1 MAKTEKTIRSI
12 GVVLCQIFALY
23 TIAMLLVTQQY
34 SRLPL
39 AFVTVVLVLLPA
51 AVEKLLRCHM
61 HPALYI
67 FGLLYAIGP
76 MLGQCHN
83 FYYTISWWDKL
94 LHICGG
100 ILFSIMGLYLCK
112 ALNHGHSPR
121 LLCAVFA
128 LCLSIAVSAVWEFV
142 EFGSDCLLHSDMQDD
157 SVITSIYSYLLGDSL
172 GSAGS
177 IEHIDTV
184 LVNGTPLP
192 VTGYIDIGLLD
203 TMADM
208 LLESLGAVITC
219 GLYLLDKDKHPL
231 IRSRNTPQER
241 ETP

>member
-1 MAKTEKTIRSI
+1 MGKTEKTIRGI
-12 GVVLCQIFALY
+12 GVFLCEAFALY
-23 TIAMLLVTQQY
+23 TIVMLLVTKQY

-39 AFVTVVLVLLPA
+39 AFATIPLILMPEIIERLLHCRMAPG
-51 AVEKLLRCHM
+51 
-61 HPALYI
+61 LYV

-100 ILFSIMGLYLCK
+100 VMFAIMGVYLCK
-112 ALNHGHSPR
+112 FLNHENQNI

-128 LCLSIAVSAVWEFV
+128 LCFSIALSAVWEFV
-142 EFGSDCLLHSDMQDD
+142 EFGSDRLLHTDMQDD
-157 SVITSIYSYLLGDSL
+157 SVITSIHSYILGDSV
-172 GSAGS
+172 GTTGS
-177 IEHIDTV
+177 IGQISTVVID
-184 LVNGTPLP
+184 GTPLP

-208 LLESLGAVITC
+208 LLESLSALVTCVI
-219 GLYLLDKDKHPL
+219 YLLDKEKHPL
-231 IRSRNTPQER
+231 IRSRKNLQE
-241 ETP
+241 T